1 MRAEEASISNLYT
14 YGGSTEE
21 DILFYGFEKIFIGKN
36 VHLRIS
42 K

>member
-14 YGGSTEE
+14 YGGSSEE
-21 DILFYGFEKIFIGKN
+21 DILFYGLEKIFIEKN
-36 VHLRIS
+36 AHLGIS